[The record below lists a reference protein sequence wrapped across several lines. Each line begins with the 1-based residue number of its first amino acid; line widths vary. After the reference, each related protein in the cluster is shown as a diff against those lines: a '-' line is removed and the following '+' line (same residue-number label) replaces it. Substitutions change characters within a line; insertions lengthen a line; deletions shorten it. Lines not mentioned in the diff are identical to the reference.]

1 MRRETTVADDI
12 YYVDNY
18 LNHHHQEKLVNYLR
32 SLKWYYEPLASY
44 GFQNPQGNMK
54 DALLDDANGYFYN
67 ILYYVQAKMIKEL
80 PKEIMPLID
89 RLEPSYLGRV
99 KCNLYVRASEEYAQ
113 HDFHW
118 DFYGGNHPAMVWC
131 ADSADTGLEFKRN
144 DGNTDFVASKANR
157 AIFFNSAVPHRTTC
171 PVHAKERVTI
181 NINYQ
186 SH

>member
-1 MRRETTVADDI
+1 MRSRETTVADDI
-12 YYVDNY
+12 YYVDDY
-18 LNHHHQEKLVNYLR
+18 LSYHDQEKLVNYLR

-99 KCNLYVRASEEYAQ
+99 KCNLYVR
-113 HDFHW
+113 
-118 DFYGGNHPAMVWC
+118 
-131 ADSADTGLEFKRN
+131 
-144 DGNTDFVASKANR
+144 SKANR

-171 PVHAKERVTI
+171 PIHAKERVTI